1 LNEAYTPA
9 QITEYSLDLTATM
22 LACGLDPNRGCFY
35 TQSGAAEVSQLAWIL
50 ACQAPIGMLQRA
62 HSYKDAIAKGI
73 EVNMGLFN
81 YPILMA
87 ADILIYDATHV
98 PVGKDQK
105 QHLELARDFAQRFN
119 NRYGEILILPEP
131 IISEQLGVLPGIDGE
146 KMSKSK
152 GNVIPIFGTDKEWKK
167 AVMAIKTDSKGLD
180 DPKVPDSCLIFQFYR
195 LLADR
200 EKQDEMAESYR
211 RGGYGYGHAK
221 LALLAALQDY
231 FGTLRERYLKFKKDT
246 DYLRDVL
253 ATGAGKARE
262 IALKKLEEVHK
273 ATGLVL

>member
-1 LNEAYTPA
+1 
-9 QITEYSLDLTATM
+9 
-22 LACGLDPNRGCFY
+22 
-35 TQSGAAEVSQLAWIL
+35 EVSQLAWIL

-131 IISEQLGVLPGIDGE
+131 IISEQLGVLPGI
-146 KMSKSK
+146 
-152 GNVIPIFGTDKEWKK
+152 
-167 AVMAIKTDSKGLD
+167 
-180 DPKVPDSCLIFQFYR
+180 
-195 LLADR
+195 
-200 EKQDEMAESYR
+200 
-211 RGGYGYGHAK
+211 
-221 LALLAALQDY
+221 
-231 FGTLRERYLKFKKDT
+231 
-246 DYLRDVL
+246 
-253 ATGAGKARE
+253 
-262 IALKKLEEVHK
+262 
-273 ATGLVL
+273 